1 MKVFKR
7 VKMVIQKIGVC
18 LMLLASSL
26 ASAQYRPTCTV
37 VKNHVQI
44 EINSD
49 ASYSQ
54 VMEVQYRIDT
64 EQGIELLGERKITF
78 NATLSDVEVLE
89 AYTLRPDG
97 SRLDVP
103 ADKIRT
109 QDESSDD
116 GAIYSDSK
124 SKVIIYPK
132 LEIGSHVYY
141 RAKLVQHTPEF
152 PGHFFHSYHFSP
164 HFKYESAIIE
174 LKHPIG
180 LKLGIDTKDMQGGI
194 LPSANDA
201 TDVSYRYTYV
211 QDHAHPGEESQVD
224 LSDFAPHVSIST
236 FASYAD
242 VGFAYLQRAQ
252 EKTRV
257 TPAIQ
262 QLADNLIQ
270 QAGAQTTLEKV
281 QVLHHWVSQNI
292 RYLGI
297 YVGAGGFVP
306 HDAQSI
312 LDNRYGDC
320 KDHVVILESL
330 LWAAGIDSSPALIN
344 SSSAF
349 LLPRLPTPGIF
360 DHVITH
366 VPSLNVFLD
375 STSRFAPI
383 GTLPVGDMDKPV
395 LLVKTGQIG
404 RTPMT
409 SHLKDRTEVR
419 VQMSLKSDGRV
430 EGNSQSKLRGIF
442 EVASRGSQFNQ
453 ANDNQVDRVNNA
465 LSQFQET
472 GRGAIVAMDPTN
484 FDKPWRLEASF
495 DLDPVVNIPGPSAM
509 TIPMGL
515 VPGQIKYLSRFVPV
529 IDRKFPTYCHST
541 QHEEWVELSFPKEMK
556 ITRIPQNVEFA
567 SGTLRYSSSYALNR
581 NTLKIKR
588 TFSSIRQQSIC
599 GAESDKWYDDF
610 TKVVRRDLRQQVFFR

>member
-1 MKVFKR
+1 MFFHHTR
-7 VKMVIQKIGVC
+7 VVLT
-18 LMLLASSL
+18 LMLLHCTVAF
-26 ASAQYRPTCTV
+26 AQYKPSCTV
-37 VKNHVQI
+37 VKNHVQF
-44 EINSD
+44 EINGD
-49 ASYSQ
+49 ASYAQ

-64 EQGIELLGERKITF
+64 EQGIQLFGERKIIF
-78 NATLSDVEVLE
+78 NATLADAEVLE
-89 AYTLRPDG
+89 AYTLQPDG
-97 SRLDVP
+97 TRVDVP
-103 ADKIRT
+103 QDKIRT

-152 PGHFFHSYHFSP
+152 PGHFFHAYHFSP
-164 HFKYESAIIE
+164 HFKYDSVTIE

-180 LKLGIDTKDMQGGI
+180 LKLGLDVKGMQGGI
-194 LPSANDA
+194 LPSDVNA
-201 TDVSYRYTYV
+201 TEVNHQYTYA
-211 QDHAHPGEESQVD
+211 QDFAHPSEESQVD
-224 LSDFAPHVSIST
+224 LIDFAPYLSAST

-242 VGFAYLQRAQ
+242 LALAYQQRAQ

-262 QLADNLIQ
+262 KLADELIQ
-270 QAGAQTTLEKV
+270 QAKAQTTLEKV
-281 QVLHHWVSQNI
+281 KTLHHWVSQNI

-330 LWAAGIDSSPALIN
+330 LMAAGIDSSPALIN
-344 SSSAF
+344 SNSAY

-360 DHVITH
+360 DHVITY
-366 VPSLNVFLD
+366 VPSLNIFLD
-375 STSRFAPI
+375 STSRFAPV
-383 GTLPVGDMDKPV
+383 GTLPIGDMDKPV
-395 LLVKTGQIG
+395 LIVSTGQIS

-409 SHLKDRTEVR
+409 SHLKDRTQVR
-419 VQMSLKSDGRV
+419 VQMQLKSDGRV
-430 EGNSQSKLRGIF
+430 EGASQSKLSGIF
-442 EVASRGSQFNQ
+442 EVFSRGSQFNRV
-453 ANDNQVDRVNNA
+453 NEDQVDRINNL

-472 GRGAIVAMDPTN
+472 GRGSIALNEPTN
-484 FDKPWRLEASF
+484 FDKAWGVDASF
-495 DLDPVVNIPGPSAM
+495 DLDPVVNVPGPSAM
-509 TIPMGL
+509 NIPMGL
-515 VPGQIKYLSRFVPV
+515 VPGQIKYLSRYVPV
-529 IDRKFPTYCHST
+529 LGRKFPTFCHST
-541 QHEEWVELSFPKEMK
+541 QHEEWIDLSFPKEMK
-556 ITRIPQNVEFA
+556 ITRIPHNVEFA
-567 SGTLRYSSSYALNR
+567 SGTLRYTSSYALNR

-588 TFSSIRQQSIC
+588 TFSSIRSESIC

-610 TKVVRRDLRQQVFFR
+610 TKVVRRDLRQQVFFQ